1 MEIELM
7 NYDKVADLHKVA
19 IDDYLKSFGE
29 FDEKEN
35 LSDKKARIF
44 DIMQRCRS
52 DFHKKYPSF
61 LKNRGQ
67 FPNAYEENFEKY
79 LDDIEESKGF
89 YGFENE
95 NFLPALVPLAGKVA
109 KGGMKLITEKLLKAK
124 SGRPDTS
131 KNDGLVADN
140 VRTNIALAGADVW
153 LTQQKKKSID
163 KLISQQKKQEFQNN
177 VRAEIV
183 RAGLLP
189 KNFRHFED
197 ENGNYS
203 YDAVDK
209 IKEVIKK
216 TVGEYK
222 EAETAKEKNKIMP
235 FIFIG
240 LVVAFYLG
248 TKS

>member
-1 MEIELM
+1 M

-19 IDDYLKSFGE
+19 IDDYLKSFE
-29 FDEKEN
+29 EYDPNES
-35 LSDKKARIF
+35 LPDKKARVF
-44 DIMQRCRS
+44 DIMQRCRA

-61 LKNRGQ
+61 FKNRRQ

-79 LDDIEESKGF
+79 LDSVEESKGF
-89 YGFENE
+89 YGFEQE
-95 NFLPALVPLAGKVA
+95 NFLPAVASLGGKIA
-109 KGGMKLITEKLLKAK
+109 KGGFKLIQDKLAK
-124 SGRPDTS
+124 SKNGKIDTS
-131 KNDGLVADN
+131 KKDGLVADTA
-140 VRTNIALAGADVW
+140 RTNIALAGADVW

-163 KLISQQKKQEFQNN
+163 KLLNAQKKQEFQNN
-177 VRAEIV
+177 VRAEIM

-189 KNFRHFED
+189 KTFKHFED

-203 YDAVDK
+203 YDAVEK
-209 IKEVIKK
+209 IKKVIQK

-248 TKS
+248 SKS

>member
-1 MEIELM
+1 M

-19 IDDYLKSFGE
+19 IDDYLKSFEE
-29 FDEKEN
+29 FDETE
-35 LSDKKARIF
+35 SFDDKKARVF
-44 DIMQRCRS
+44 DIMQRCRA

-61 LKNRGQ
+61 LKNRRQ

-79 LDDIEESKGF
+79 LDAVEESKGF
-89 YGFENE
+89 YGFEQE
-95 NFLPALVPLAGKVA
+95 NFLPALAPLAGKIA
-109 KGGMKLITEKLLKAK
+109 KGGFKLIKDKLSKAK
-124 SGRPDTS
+124 AGKPDTTKS
-131 KNDGLVADN
+131 EGLVADTA
-140 VRTNIALAGADVW
+140 RTNIALSGADVW
-153 LTQQKKKSID
+153 LTKQKQKSID
-163 KLISQQKKQEFQNN
+163 NLIAAQKKQEFQNN
-177 VRAEIV
+177 VRAEIM

-189 KNFRHFED
+189 KTFKHFED

-203 YDAVDK
+203 YDAVEK

-222 EAETAKEKNKIMP
+222 EAETAKEKNKVMP

-240 LVVAFYLG
+240 LVLAFYLG